1 MSDKPLIA
9 APRELDRRSSLI
21 SLTRLAKQRFLISI
35 LRIPRRDK
43 NGRKIKG
50 AMMKKLFDYLK
61 TALQNISVG
70 GVLAYSDCVVFVA
83 LCAVIYAL
91 FLREIL

>member
-21 SLTRLAKQRFLISI
+21 SPTRLAKQRFLISI

-43 NGRKIKG
+43 NWQKNKRSD
-50 AMMKKLFDYLK
+50 MKKLFDYLRK
-61 TALQNISVG
+61 KGLLVMSDHLVFMVL
-70 GVLAYSDCVVFVA
+70 GVI
-83 LCAVIYAL
+83 IYAL

>member
-9 APRELDRRSSLI
+9 APRVLDRRSSLI
-21 SLTRLAKQRFLISI
+21 SPTRLAKQRFLISI

-50 AMMKKLFDYLK
+50 AMMKKLFDYLRK
-61 TALQNISVG
+61 KGLLVVSDHLVFM
-70 GVLAYSDCVVFVA
+70 VLG
-83 LCAVIYAL
+83 LMIYAL

>member
-21 SLTRLAKQRFLISI
+21 SPTRLAKQRFLISI

-50 AMMKKLFDYLK
+50 VRMKKLFDYLRK
-61 TALQNISVG
+61 KGLLVVSDHLVFMVL
-70 GVLAYSDCVVFVA
+70 GVIIV
-83 LCAVIYAL
+83 L